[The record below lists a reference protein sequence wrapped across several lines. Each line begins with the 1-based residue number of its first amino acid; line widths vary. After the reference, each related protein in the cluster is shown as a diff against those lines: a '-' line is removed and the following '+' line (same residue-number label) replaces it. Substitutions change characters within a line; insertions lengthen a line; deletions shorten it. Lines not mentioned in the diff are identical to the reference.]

1 MGKILVDKT
10 SDVPPGEILKVESQ
24 GKEILVANENGNYF
38 AIDDTCAHH
47 GASLSEGIL
56 EGSTEGVLGI
66 VQHRIVRMT
75 I

>member
-1 MGKILVDKT
+1 MGKILVNKT

-38 AIDDTCAHH
+38 AIDDTCTHH